1 MTEPQAMAAPGIGTV
16 SPHGRSLA
24 RMALQRFLH
33 HRLAIFGAVVLTVLI
48 ALTLLA
54 PLIGPYSHT
63 ELNLRNRLSPPN
75 PEHWLGTDGTGR
87 DTMARLLMGGRVSLA
102 VGFVAV
108 AIATT
113 IGIVFGSV
121 AGFFG
126 GFVESAIMRF
136 TDLVMSIPPLV
147 AIIALVAALGP
158 NMRNTMLAIGLLG
171 WPAIARLVRGEVLSA
186 RTMEYVTS
194 AKSLGG
200 SSWRIIARHILPN
213 IISSVLVAATL
224 FMSSAILMEAGLSF
238 LGLGV
243 QPPTPSW
250 GNMLQQAQSFT
261 MLERAPWLWI
271 PPGLAI
277 VVTVLSIN
285 FIGDG
290 LSDAL
295 NPRQRSYGK
304 R

>member
-1 MTEPQAMAAPGIGTV
+1 MTDVRGRDTAA
-16 SPHGRSLA
+16 GRSLT
-24 RMALQRFLH
+24 RLALRRFVR
-33 HRLAIFGAVVLTVLI
+33 HRLAIAGVVMLSLVVVATVFAEFLT
-48 ALTLLA
+48 
-54 PLIGPYSHT
+54 PYSHT
-63 ELNLRNRLSPPN
+63 ELNLRNRLSPPTG
-75 PEHWLGTDGTGR
+75 EHWLGTDGTGR
-87 DTMARLLMGGRVSLA
+87 DTLARLLMGGRVSLS

-108 AIATT
+108 GIATA
-113 IGIVFGSV
+113 IGLLLGSV
-121 AGFFG
+121 SGFFG
-126 GFVESAIMRF
+126 GVVESVVMRF

-158 NMRNTMLAIGLLG
+158 SMRNTMLAIGLLG
-171 WPAIARLVRGEVLSA
+171 WPAIARLVRGEVLAA
-186 RTMEYVTS
+186 RNMEYVT
-194 AKSLGG
+194 AARAMGG
-200 SSWRIIARHILPN
+200 SSWRIIARHIVPN

-261 MLERAPWLWI
+261 MLERAPWLWL
-271 PPGLAI
+271 PPGVAI

-295 NPRQRSYGK
+295 NPRQRV
-304 R
+304 RRQR

>member
-1 MTEPQAMAAPGIGTV
+1 MTDAADRTTPEA
-16 SPHGRSLA
+16 GRSLA
-24 RMALQRFLH
+24 RMALGRFAR
-33 HRLAIFGAVVLTVLI
+33 HRLAILGLVMLTLVVLATVFAQL
-48 ALTLLA
+48 LT
-54 PLIGPYSHT
+54 PYSHT
-63 ELNLRNRLSPPN
+63 ELNLRNRLSPPTS
-75 PEHWLGTDGTGR
+75 EHWLGTDGTGR
-87 DTMARLLMGGRVSLA
+87 DTLSRLLMGGRVSLT

-108 AIATT
+108 AIGTT
-113 IGIVFGSV
+113 IGLVLGSV

-126 GFVESAIMRF
+126 GAVENLIMRF

-158 NMRNTMLAIGLLG
+158 SMRNTMLAIGLLG
-171 WPAIARLVRGEVLSA
+171 WPAIARLVRGEVLAA
-186 RTMEYVTS
+186 RNMEYVT
-194 AKSLGG
+194 AARAIGG
-200 SSWRIIARHILPN
+200 SSWRIITLHIIPN
-213 IISSVLVAATL
+213 VVSAVLVAATL

-243 QPPTPSW
+243 QAPTPSW

-261 MLERAPWLWI
+261 MLERAPWLWV
-271 PPGLAI
+271 PPGVAI

-295 NPRQRSYGK
+295 NPRHRSRRK

>member
-1 MTEPQAMAAPGIGTV
+1 MTDARDGNTMVASAAKPA
-16 SPHGRSLA
+16 GRSLA
-24 RMALQRFLH
+24 RMSLQRFLR
-33 HRLAIFGAVVLTVLI
+33 HRLAIVGVIVLTIMIVGT
-48 ALTLLA
+48 AFA
-54 PLIGPYSHT
+54 PMLSPHPHT
-63 ELNLRNRLSPPN
+63 QLNLRNRLSPPSAQ
-75 PEHWLGTDGTGR
+75 HWLGTDGTGR

-108 AIATT
+108 GLATAI
-113 IGIVFGSV
+113 GLVLGSA

-126 GFVESAIMRF
+126 GMVENVIMRF

-171 WPAIARLVRGEVLSA
+171 WPAIARLVRGEVLAA
-186 RTMEYVTS
+186 RNMEYVT
-194 AKSLGG
+194 AARGIGG
-200 SSWRIIARHILPN
+200 SSWRIIVRHILPN
-213 IISSVLVAATL
+213 IVSSVLVAATL

-295 NPRQRSYGK
+295 NPRQRSHG
-304 R
+304 RR